1 MVASLVMNSAR
12 AYTGLI
18 PSLVLV
24 LVTGT
29 VAAGVEH
36 YVSTSA
42 PPRAAKPGEG
52 YGKSEIRTGREAY
65 PREAVDSDSFIV
77 RVARPARRIVSQY
90 WAIDEYV
97 YSVVP
102 PERVVAVSESAYL
115 DSLSNVAQFVKQY
128 HPTVA
133 TDAERVFRLD
143 PDLLMVA
150 DSSRVDFCALFRE
163 AHIPIHRVF
172 TNFTNLRQIAETTR
186 LTGYLTGEDQPAEA
200 QVAQF
205 WAEIERAKARR
216 PANARAPRVLG
227 FGGNSTY
234 GSETVFDDVVRTLG
248 GINVAAEGGLK
259 GYSNVSG
266 EQIIRWDPEWVI
278 AGADRGKTRE
288 VLARLQ
294 ADPAISLTQAARNG
308 HIVVFEYNIFLPLS
322 PFTRLLVT
330 AMAEAL
336 YG

>member
-1 MVASLVMNSAR
+1 MSFWRLV
-12 AYTGLI
+12 TGLI
-18 PSLVLV
+18 PSLLLV
-24 LVTGT
+24 LLTGT
-29 VAAGVEH
+29 VAAAVEH
-36 YVSTSA
+36 FVSAAA

-52 YGKSEIRTGREAY
+52 FGNPQIRTGNFAY
-65 PREAVDSDSFIV
+65 PRQAIDSDSFVV
-77 RVARPARRIVSQY
+77 RVSRPARRIVSQY
-90 WAIDEYV
+90 WSIDEYV

-102 PERVVAVSESAYL
+102 PKRVVAVSETAYR

-128 HPTVA
+128 HPAIA
-133 TDAERVFRLD
+133 TDPERVLRLD

-150 DSSRVDFCALFRE
+150 DSSRVDFCALIRD

-172 TNFTNLRQIAETTR
+172 TSFTSLNQIAETTR
-186 LTGYLTGEDQPAEA
+186 LTGYLTGEDRSAEA

-205 WAEIERAKARR
+205 WETIERAKARR
-216 PANARAPRVLG
+216 PANAKPPRVLG
-227 FGGNSTY
+227 LGGSSTY
-234 GSETVFDDVVRTLG
+234 GSDTVFDDIVRTLG
-248 GINVAAEGGLK
+248 GINVSAEGGLT
-259 GYSNVSG
+259 GYANVSS

-278 AGADRGKTRE
+278 AGADRRKIRQ

-308 HIVVFEYNIFLPLS
+308 HIVVLEYNVFLPLS
-322 PFTRLLVT
+322 PFTRLLVA